1 MSDFAFIMLAGGNGS
16 RVGWDIPKQFIR
28 IAGKTL
34 LEHSLD
40 CLASAFP
47 EARIIVVAPRDLED
61 ITRALVENY
70 ERAETIVGGSTR
82 QGSTLAAL
90 KHLSVDPPKNVII
103 HEAARPFLN
112 KSILYDVIENLELF
126 EAVDVAIP
134 ASDTIIVESDGII
147 QSIPQ
152 RDKIWRGQTPQAFRF
167 NRLYSAY
174 MQLGPERLTGFTDD
188 CGVVLAADPFARIK
202 IVRGAAENIKI
213 TEESDLV
220 IADEFFR
227 LRTSKLDTNMKGI
240 DLKDRAAVIFG
251 GTAGIGKAITQ
262 VLNDAGCAVHVAS
275 RSTHCD
281 IRNFAD
287 VEHAIGQANKD
298 FGSID
303 FVINTAGTLLKKSV
317 SEQEP
322 GDFAEQ
328 VAINLV
334 GALNIAKA
342 SYPYL
347 LKTKGM
353 LLNFS
358 SSSYT
363 RGRGGYV
370 PYSASKAAIVNMTQ
384 GLAEEWQ
391 DDGIRVNCVVPGRTD
406 TEMRRSNFYNEDPA
420 TLLSPYEVAL
430 QSAKVLGLSTS
441 GTIIRV

>member
-1 MSDFAFIMLAGGNGS
+1 
-16 RVGWDIPKQFIR
+16 
-28 IAGKTL
+28 
-34 LEHSLD
+34 
-40 CLASAFP
+40 
-47 EARIIVVAPRDLED
+47 
-61 ITRALVENY
+61 
-70 ERAETIVGGSTR
+70 
-82 QGSTLAAL
+82 
-90 KHLSVDPPKNVII
+90 
-103 HEAARPFLN
+103 
-112 KSILYDVIENLELF
+112 
-126 EAVDVAIP
+126 
-134 ASDTIIVESDGII
+134 VESDGII

-275 RSTHCD
+275 RSTDCD
-281 IRNFAD
+281 IRKFSD
-287 VEHAIGQANKD
+287 VEQAIGQANHR

-317 SEQEP
+317 KDQTSD
-322 GDFAEQ
+322 DFAEQ

-342 SYPYL
+342 SHPHL

-441 GTIIRV
+441 GTVIRV